1 MIGTAAQLA
10 IRAALVASPA
20 VVALVPAGQIYDRHK
35 RPALSFPC
43 ILLGE
48 DDAQDVGVASGN
60 LTDVRHTVH
69 VWKAEPSTE
78 GVKAICDTLRKVL
91 ARRLPVPVAGVTCA
105 GCRVVS
111 VRVMRDP
118 GGDYSHGVVVVRLTM
133 HEAAQ

>member
-1 MIGTAAQLA
+1 MICTAAQLA

-20 VVALVPAGQIYDRHK
+20 VVALVPAAAILDRHK
-35 RPALSFPC
+35 RPLPSPC

-48 DDAQDVGVASGN
+48 DDAQDMAVASGN
-60 LTDVRHTVH
+60 LTDVRHTLH

-78 GVKAICDTLRKVL
+78 GVKAICDALRKVL
-91 ARRLPVPVAGVTCA
+91 AKRLPVPVAGVSCA

-118 GGDYSHGVVVVRLTM
+118 GGDYSHGVVVVQLMM
-133 HEAAQ
+133 HEAMQ